1 MVPPWID
8 TFNIC
13 EGILWIV
20 VAIVLLAYAIAL
32 EKPKRLMAIVAG
44 IAFISFGLTDF
55 VETTTECW
63 PPPWWLM
70 LWKGVS
76 GAGFVLPY
84 VGYLKTENRLPKFLK
99 NVLER
104 DSEETG

>member
-1 MVPPWID
+1 MPPWVD

-20 VAIVLLAYAIAL
+20 VAIVLFTYAIFL
-32 EKPKRLMAIVAG
+32 GKPKRLLAI
-44 IAFISFGLTDF
+44 IAAISFVSFGLTDF
-55 VETTTECW
+55 VETTTESW

-70 LWKGVS
+70 IWKGVS

-84 VGYLKTENRLPKFLK
+84 VWYLKIENRLPDFLK
-99 NVLER
+99 KMMEPNSR
-104 DSEETG
+104 KKR